1 MILRQPAMHVATI
14 KSRHK
19 KKTYTSHLLRQTY
32 REDGQVKHRTL
43 ANLSHL
49 PAELIDLIRRKLRGE
64 RVGVLTDSFDIVRTR
79 PHGHVVATLGTLQR
93 IGLDRIIA
101 SRRDRNRDLVVAMI
115 TARIIEPRSKLA
127 TARGLRSDTLQSTL
141 GEILGLEEATE
152 DDLYDAMDW
161 IVERQERIENV
172 LAKRHL
178 EDGSLI
184 LYDVTSSYFEGR
196 HCPLAKFGHPRDGK
210 KDKLQIVYGLLC
222 SSDGCPVAVEVFD
235 GNTGDPKTLSSQIK
249 KIKVRFGIKHVVF
262 VGDRGM
268 ITDAR
273 IREDLEPEEDLDW
286 ITALRAP
293 AIRKLMDDGA
303 IDRSLFDERDMA
315 EITSPDFPGERLVV
329 CRNPLLAEER
339 GRKRE
344 ELLQVTE
351 RQIEKIVQATKRKK
365 RPLRGKDKIA
375 LRLGKVIGRRKMEKH
390 FKIEITETSL
400 EYHRKE
406 ESIKEEKKL
415 DGFYVIRTSLP
426 AKSISAAAAVRAYK
440 SLARVERAFRSLKTV
455 DLKVRPIY
463 HRLEKRVRAHVF
475 LCMLAY
481 YVEWH
486 MRRALKPLLFDDH
499 IGPKRQRSPVKPARR
514 SDAAEAKAF
523 TKETDDGTPVESF
536 QTALMNLA
544 TIAKNRIR
552 PKADGAQVF
561 DIVTQPTELQ
571 AKMLRLLGVTSML

>member
-49 PAELIDLIRRKLRGE
+49 PAELLDLIRRKLRGE
-64 RVGVLTDSFDIVRTR
+64 RVGVLADSFDIVRPR

-93 IGLDRIIA
+93 IGLDTIIA
-101 SRRDRNRDLVVAMI
+101 SRRDRTRDLVVAMI

-222 SSDGCPVAVEVFD
+222 SSDGYPVAVEVFD

-273 IREDLEPEEDLDW
+273 IREDLEPEEDHDW

-315 EITSPDFPGERLVV
+315 GDTSPCFP
-329 CRNPLLAEER
+329 
-339 GRKRE
+339 
-344 ELLQVTE
+344 
-351 RQIEKIVQATKRKK
+351 RQ
-365 RPLRGKDKIA
+365 
-375 LRLGKVIGRRKMEKH
+375 RLG
-390 FKIEITETSL
+390 
-400 EYHRKE
+400 
-406 ESIKEEKKL
+406 
-415 DGFYVIRTSLP
+415 
-426 AKSISAAAAVRAYK
+426 
-440 SLARVERAFRSLKTV
+440 
-455 DLKVRPIY
+455 
-463 HRLEKRVRAHVF
+463 
-475 LCMLAY
+475 
-481 YVEWH
+481 
-486 MRRALKPLLFDDH
+486 
-499 IGPKRQRSPVKPARR
+499 
-514 SDAAEAKAF
+514 
-523 TKETDDGTPVESF
+523 
-536 QTALMNLA
+536 
-544 TIAKNRIR
+544 
-552 PKADGAQVF
+552 
-561 DIVTQPTELQ
+561 
-571 AKMLRLLGVTSML
+571 